1 MYLRKKVFYLQN
13 IKANC
18 ESFVVIQGRIAQLV
32 AYPLGTGEVPGLNP
46 GRGEKFSVKI
56 INWIVRIRIRI
67 CNSLIC
73 SGIWLICKVQHDL

>member
-32 AYPLGTGEVPGLNP
+32 AYQLGTGEVPGLIPAKGDN
-46 GRGEKFSVKI
+46 FSVKI
-56 INWIVRIRIRI
+56 LTALSRV
-67 CNSLIC
+67 
-73 SGIWLICKVQHDL
+73 